1 VNINCIQSSLKSHPL
16 WVTLYIHQFYLYK
29 DKGLIIKIQ
38 SRKRGSAD
46 QGYFKGLL
54 FLNLKK
60 NRLLGFIKIERD
72 MYDEN

>member
-1 VNINCIQSSLKSHPL
+1 MILHWETKLLVAGNREYKLYTIVSEVSSFVGNP
-16 WVTLYIHQFYLYK
+16 VYTPFFLYK

-54 FLNLKK
+54 FLN
-60 NRLLGFIKIERD
+60 
-72 MYDEN
+72 